1 MISKI
6 IKNRQSIYPS
16 QYNNSPILKETVQKI
31 IEVANYA
38 PTHRKTQPWRF
49 KVLHSA
55 KSRIDL
61 GTFLSEKYKET
72 TSTFSEFK
80 YKRIQEK
87 TTKAGCIIV
96 ICMQRDKRE
105 SIPEWEE
112 IAATAMA
119 VQNMWLVCSE
129 MGVGCYWSSPGQI
142 KFINEFIKLNAGEKC
157 LGLLYMG
164 NYDESPVAWQRTPIE
179 EKTQWF

>member
-55 KSRIDL
+55 ESRINL
-61 GTFLSEKYKET
+61 GAFLSEKYKEST
-72 TSTFSEFK
+72 TTFSEFK
-80 YKRIQEK
+80 CKRIQEK

-96 ICMQRDKRE
+96 ICMQRDERE

-119 VQNMWLVCSE
+119 VQNMWLLASE
-129 MGVGCYWSSPGQI
+129 IGVGCYWSSPGQI
-142 KFINEFIKLNAGEKC
+142 KFMNEFVNLKAGEKC

-164 NYDESPVAWQRTPIE
+164 NYDKSPEAWQRTPME
-179 EKTQWF
+179 EKTQWL

>member
-16 QYNNSPILKETVQKI
+16 QYNDSPISKETIQKI
-31 IEVANYA
+31 LEVANYA

-49 KVLHSA
+49 KVMHSA
-55 KSRIDL
+55 ESRINL

-72 TSTFSEFK
+72 TNTFSEFK
-80 YKRIQEK
+80 HKRIQEK
-87 TTKAGCIIV
+87 TKKAGCVIV
-96 ICMQRDKRE
+96 ICMQRDEKE

-129 MGVGCYWSSPGQI
+129 IGVGCYWSSPSQI
-142 KFINEFIKLNAGEKC
+142 NYMQELIKLNTGEKC

-164 NYDESPVAWQRTPIE
+164 NYDTSPEAWQRTPME